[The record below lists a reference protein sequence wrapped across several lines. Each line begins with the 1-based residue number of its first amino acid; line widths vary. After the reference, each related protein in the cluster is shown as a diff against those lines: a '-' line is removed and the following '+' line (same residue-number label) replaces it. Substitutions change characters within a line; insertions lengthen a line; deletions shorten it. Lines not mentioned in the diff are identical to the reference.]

1 MRLRIKKEALTAAV
15 LIAIA
20 LFPSASAT
28 TESGMTELREVS
40 IATLQVVGA
49 LAVLM
54 IAVHALR
61 YVTSENPQER
71 ADIKKGL
78 TYIVIGL
85 LIAYMATILVR
96 GIYCY
101 ALGEV
106 WGTATATECMSYI

>member
-1 MRLRIKKEALTAAV
+1 MITV
-15 LIAIA
+15 IVIP
-20 LFPSASAT
+20 FTSAT

-40 IATLQVVGA
+40 IAALQVVGA

-61 YVTSENPQER
+61 YVTSDNAQER

-78 TYIVIGL
+78 TYIIIGL

-96 GIYCY
+96 GIYCA

-106 WGTATATECMSYI
+106 WDSATATECMSYI